1 MGVSR
6 FYDGSKKARAE
17 NPHVRPYSLYKK
29 RRQNL
34 DLHSHKRGFVIT
46 EARWDR
52 SKNVLYM
59 ASEADGWAWELRTF
73 F

>member
-1 MGVSR
+1 
-6 FYDGSKKARAE
+6 
-17 NPHVRPYSLYKK
+17 
-29 RRQNL
+29 
-34 DLHSHKRGFVIT
+34 VIA

-73 F
+73 FEAVGKKFSKNFPA